1 MLLTRRLALP
11 RRWLAVAVLA
21 LPTAVMANWQDMPE
35 HLRLGA
41 VGDSLAI
48 NGTPVQIRTFT
59 SEVPMEKLLEEV
71 RISWERN
78 PERTSVVRTRIGEWI
93 VLNQKL
99 GKEHRSF
106 QVRPSADGLDGRVA
120 LTSPQLART
129 PRVAVQLPASMT
141 AVSIID
147 SVDNGRKSQQVIA
160 VSTRSAEATTAALE
174 STLKAQGWHRH
185 VLQRGRGALVFSANR
200 NGQELDANISAQ
212 KNGALVMMNTIIG
225 NK

>member
-1 MLLTRRLALP
+1 MLPCVALAG
-11 RRWLAVAVLA
+11 
-21 LPTAVMANWQDMPE
+21 WQDVPD

-59 SEVPMEKLLEEV
+59 SDLPIQQLVEEV

-78 PERTSVVRTRIGEWI
+78 PERTSVVRTKVGEWT
-93 VLNQKL
+93 VLNQRL

-106 QVRPSADGLDGRVA
+106 QVRPAADGLEGRVA
-120 LTSPQLART
+120 LTSPQLARA

-147 SVDNGRKSQQVIA
+147 SVDDGRKSQQVIA
-160 VSTRSAEATTAALE
+160 VSTRSAEATAAALE
-174 STLKAQGWHRH
+174 TTLKAQGWHRH

-212 KNGALVMMNTIIG
+212 KSGALVMMNTIIG
-225 NK
+225 NR